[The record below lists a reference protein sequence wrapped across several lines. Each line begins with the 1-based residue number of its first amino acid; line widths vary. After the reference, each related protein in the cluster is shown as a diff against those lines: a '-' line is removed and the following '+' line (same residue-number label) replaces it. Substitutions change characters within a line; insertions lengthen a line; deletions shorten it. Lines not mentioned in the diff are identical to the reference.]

1 MLDHITIRVKDL
13 EESKRF
19 YDKALKPLGL
29 KIVLG
34 SKKDGFF
41 GYGIGEDPIFE
52 ISQSSKS
59 RPAHREVHV
68 AFKAK
73 NQMIVDAFY
82 KAAIAAG
89 ATDNG
94 KPGFRPQYTPTYYA
108 AFVRDLDRNNIEV
121 CCY

>member
-13 EESKRF
+13 AKSKRF
-19 YDKALKPLGL
+19 YDKALKSLGM
-29 KIVLG
+29 KTVLG
-34 SKKDGFF
+34 SKKDGFW
-41 GYGIGEDPIFE
+41 GYGIGKDPIFE
-52 ISQSSKS
+52 ISQPSKS
-59 RPAHREVHV
+59 TLAHKEVHI

-73 NQMIVDAFY
+73 DSKMVDAFY
-82 KAAIAAG
+82 KMAIAAG

-94 KPGFRPQYTPTYYA
+94 KPGLRPQYTPTYYA

>member
-13 EESKRF
+13 AKSRRF
-19 YDKALKPLGL
+19 YDKALKPLGM

-34 SKKDGFF
+34 SKKDGFW

-52 ISQSSKS
+52 ISQSSKNRS
-59 RPAHREVHV
+59 AHKEVHV

-73 NQMIVDAFY
+73 DPKMVDAFY

-89 ATDNG
+89 GKDNG
-94 KPGFRPQYTPTYYA
+94 KPGLRPQYTSTYYA
-108 AFVRDLDRNNIEV
+108 AFVRDFDRNNIEV